1 VRAGVSPDSIA
12 AMRIV
17 SPDKVPVTFTFFA
30 ANRVASACGFS
41 AYTLLPDHNPYFE
54 PFFTHRLMHFKS
66 GVMFFVT

>member
-1 VRAGVSPDSIA
+1 
-12 AMRIV
+12 
-17 SPDKVPVTFTFFA
+17 VPVTFTFFA